1 MKVAV
6 VIPTRNGGEKFEMA
20 LQSIE
25 NQNVKLDYKLI
36 IDSESE
42 DSTVAIAKKYGW
54 QIVHIKR
61 ADFDHGKTR
70 REAVETLSDADVI
83 FFLTQDVI
91 VADKRSFAQLLI
103 AFEDDNVTIAYGRQ
117 LPHSDADPI
126 SAHAR
131 FFNYPAQNCCKM
143 LADKQQYGLK
153 TAFMS
158 NSFAAYRRSAL
169 VGIGNF
175 PFPCIM
181 GEDMF
186 VAAQCLMAGWK
197 ICYCAQAEAFHSH
210 NYSLVQEFKRYF
222 DIGVFQTQNQ
232 WIQATFGKAEGEG
245 RKFVLS
251 ELQFL
256 ISQKQVYLI
265 PEAILRTGIKYLGFR
280 LGRVAAQLPSSIKRK
295 LSMHSYYWR

>member
-1 MKVAV
+1 MKAAV
-6 VIPTRNGGEKFEMA
+6 VIPTRNAGEKFELA
-20 LQSIE
+20 LQSIGS
-25 NQNVKLDYKLI
+25 QNINLDQKLI
-36 IDSESE
+36 IDSESD

-54 QIVHIKR
+54 QVVNIKHS
-61 ADFDHGKTR
+61 DFDHGKTR
-70 REAVETLSDADVI
+70 REAVERMFDADII

-91 VADKRSFAQLLI
+91 LADKHSFSQLLTS
-103 AFEDDNVTIAYGRQ
+103 FEDDDVAIAYGRQ
-117 LPHSDADPI
+117 LPRSDADPI

-131 FFNYPAQNCCKM
+131 FFNYPAQSNCKI

-158 NSFAAYRRSAL
+158 NSFAVYRRSAL
-169 VGIGNF
+169 LSIGNF

-186 VAAQCLMAGWK
+186 AAAQCLLAGWK

-222 DIGVFQTQNQ
+222 DIGVFQSQNQ